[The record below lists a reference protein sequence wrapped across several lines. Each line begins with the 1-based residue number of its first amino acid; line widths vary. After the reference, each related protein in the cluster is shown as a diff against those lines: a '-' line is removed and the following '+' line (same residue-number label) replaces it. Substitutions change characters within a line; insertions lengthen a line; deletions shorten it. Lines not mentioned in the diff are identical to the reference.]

1 MNKINEAKK
10 DMITF
15 ENENFPISFK
25 KAEIDFPGY
34 ELLNAK
40 VDDLAKGWESYV
52 VTSKSYPYDKK
63 TRAELNRI
71 RKALNDRRKSITQQ
85 ASQPIDEFTAQIK
98 SLDLKI
104 KVAVDHISEGIKSFD
119 DKAKKDKHQQNLLQL
134 GKIAVEYNIP
144 LQELDYQEKWDNKTA
159 SWGKIEEEARQQFKA
174 IAERLKARKEA
185 EQVIATKASE
195 YTKPAMT
202 ASPYLQMLDYKS
214 LPDVLTQMDNDHEYL
229 IKQAKQQ
236 EEDRKKA
243 IQDLEQH
250 GDKYINAETGE
261 VVSNLTSVGLKFT
274 DKSQKITEL
283 LRYIEAKHVNCEALG
298 NELISV
304 EFKFIDNTRKIA
316 GLSEYI
322 KQKQINYEVIEE
334 ERTSK

>member
-34 ELLNAK
+34 ESLNAK

-119 DKAKKDKHQQNLLQL
+119 DKAKKDKHQRNLLQL
-134 GKIAVEYNIP
+134 GKIAVEYNVP

-159 SWGKIEEEARQQFKA
+159 SWGKIEEEARQQFET

-185 EQVIATKASE
+185 EQVIATKANE

-236 EEDRKKA
+236 EENRKKA
-243 IQDLEQH
+243 IELLEQH
-250 GDKYINAETGE
+250 GDKYVDAKTGE
-261 VVSNLTSVGLKFT
+261 VVDKVHSVTLKLTGTTEQLTALSNFIRDWGISY
-274 DKSQKITEL
+274 E
-283 LRYIEAKHVNCEALG
+283 RVN
-298 NELISV
+298 
-304 EFKFIDNTRKIA
+304 
-316 GLSEYI
+316 
-322 KQKQINYEVIEE
+322 
-334 ERTSK
+334 

>member
-34 ELLNAK
+34 ESLNAK

-185 EQVIATKASE
+185 EQVIATKANE

-236 EEDRKKA
+236 EENRKKA
-243 IQDLEQH
+243 VEALEQH
-250 GDKYINAETGE
+250 GDKYVDAKTGE
-261 VVSNLTSVGLKFT
+261 VVDKVHSVTLKLTGTTDQLTALSNFIRDWGISY
-274 DKSQKITEL
+274 E
-283 LRYIEAKHVNCEALG
+283 RVN
-298 NELISV
+298 
-304 EFKFIDNTRKIA
+304 
-316 GLSEYI
+316 
-322 KQKQINYEVIEE
+322 
-334 ERTSK
+334 

>member
-134 GKIAVEYNIP
+134 GKIAVEYNVP
-144 LQELDYQEKWDNKTA
+144 LQELDYQEKWDNKTT
-159 SWGKIEEEARQQFKA
+159 SWGTIEEEARQQFET

-185 EQVIATKASE
+185 EQVIATKANE

-236 EEDRKKA
+236 EENRKKA
-243 IQDLEQH
+243 VEALEQH
-250 GDKYINAETGE
+250 GDKYVDAKTGE
-261 VVSNLTSVGLKFT
+261 VIDKVHSVTLKLTGTTEQLTALSNFIRDWG
-274 DKSQKITEL
+274 
-283 LRYIEAKHVNCEALG
+283 
-298 NELISV
+298 IS
-304 EFKFIDNTRKIA
+304 
-316 GLSEYI
+316 
-322 KQKQINYEVIEE
+322 YEKVD
-334 ERTSK
+334 

>member
-40 VDDLAKGWESYV
+40 VDDLATGWESYV
-52 VTSKSYPYDKK
+52 VTSKSYSYDKK

-119 DKAKKDKHQQNLLQL
+119 DKAKKDKHQRNLLQL
-134 GKIAVEYNIP
+134 GKIAVEYNLP

-159 SWGKIEEEARQQFKA
+159 SWGKIEEEARQQFET

-185 EQVIATKASE
+185 KQVIANKANK
-195 YTKPAMT
+195 YTKPAMS
-202 ASPYLQMLDYKS
+202 ANPYLQMLDYKS
-214 LPDVLTQMDNDHEYL
+214 LPDILSQMDTDHEYL
-229 IKQAKQQ
+229 IRQAKQQ
-236 EEDRKKA
+236 EENRKKA
-243 IQDLEQH
+243 IEALEQH
-250 GDKYINAETGE
+250 GDKYVDAKTGE
-261 VVSNLTSVGLKFT
+261 VVDKVHSVTLKLTGTKEQLTALSNFIRDWGISY
-274 DKSQKITEL
+274 E
-283 LRYIEAKHVNCEALG
+283 RVN
-298 NELISV
+298 
-304 EFKFIDNTRKIA
+304 
-316 GLSEYI
+316 
-322 KQKQINYEVIEE
+322 
-334 ERTSK
+334 

>member
-34 ELLNAK
+34 ESLNAK

-185 EQVIATKASE
+185 EQVIATKANE

-236 EEDRKKA
+236 EENRKNA
-243 IQDLEQH
+243 VEALEQH
-250 GDKYINAETGE
+250 GDKYVDAKTGE
-261 VVSNLTSVGLKFT
+261 VVDKVHSVTLKLTGTTDQLTALSNFIRDWGISY
-274 DKSQKITEL
+274 E
-283 LRYIEAKHVNCEALG
+283 RVN
-298 NELISV
+298 
-304 EFKFIDNTRKIA
+304 
-316 GLSEYI
+316 
-322 KQKQINYEVIEE
+322 
-334 ERTSK
+334 

>member
-34 ELLNAK
+34 EALNAK

-159 SWGKIEEEARQQFKA
+159 SWGKIEEEARQQFET

-185 EQVIATKASE
+185 EQVIATKANE

-236 EEDRKKA
+236 EENRKKA
-243 IQDLEQH
+243 VEALEQH
-250 GDKYINAETGE
+250 GDKYVDAKTGE
-261 VVSNLTSVGLKFT
+261 VIDKVHSVTLKLTGTTEQLTALSNFIRDWG
-274 DKSQKITEL
+274 
-283 LRYIEAKHVNCEALG
+283 
-298 NELISV
+298 IS
-304 EFKFIDNTRKIA
+304 
-316 GLSEYI
+316 
-322 KQKQINYEVIEE
+322 YEKVD
-334 ERTSK
+334 